1 MVKECDFLM
10 KNPNGYGSIIK
21 LSGKRRRPFAA
32 RITTGYDNKGKQIYK
47 YLGYYETRKEAMQ
60 ELSMYSANPYDVDLK
75 KITLREIY
83 DRFIQSKKNS
93 VSVKTLESY
102 SSVHSH
108 LFPLMDF
115 KISDIKTAQLQ
126 KLFDETAAKISTGS
140 LKVMK
145 TITAQIFR
153 YAMKLDI
160 IDKNYC
166 DFITLP
172 RHQKV
177 LERKIFT
184 EEEIAILWA
193 NIKEVE
199 YVDVIL
205 ILIYTGM
212 RINEL
217 LKLKKTDVDIVNCTL
232 TGGSKTDAGKN
243 RVIPIHSKILPLIKK
258 RMGNKTDYLVPN
270 KTEKGAMHYITFRR
284 LVFIPM
290 MEKFGM
296 EHTLHDTRHTF
307 ATMISDVSDNET
319 AITGIIGHTNISM
332 TKKYTH
338 TNIEKMK
345 KEIEKIN

>member
-1 MVKECDFLM
+1 M
-10 KNPNGYGSIIK
+10 KNPNGYGSVIK

-32 RITTGYDNKGKQIYK
+32 RITVGYTDEGKQRYR
-47 YLGYYETRKEAMQ
+47 YLGYYETRREAMQ
-60 ELSMYSANPYDVDLK
+60 ELSLYDANPYDVDLK

-93 VSVKTLESY
+93 VSSKTLKSY
-102 SSVHSH
+102 SSIHSH
-108 LFPLMDF
+108 LLPLIEF

-126 KLFDETAAKISTGS
+126 KLFDETATKISTGS

-184 EEEIAILWA
+184 EEEIALLWA
-193 NIKEVE
+193 NIKETD

-217 LKLKKTDVDIVNCTL
+217 LNLKKNDVDLVHSTL
-232 TGGSKTDAGKN
+232 KGGSKTEAGKN
-243 RVIPIHSKILPLIKK
+243 RIIPIHSKILPLITK
-258 RMGNKTDYLVPN
+258 RMENKTDYLIPN
-270 KTEKGAMHYITFRR
+270 KTEKGHMHYINFR
-284 LVFIPM
+284 LQIFIPM
-290 MEKFGM
+290 MSRFGM
-296 EHTLHDTRHTF
+296 NHTLHDTRHTF

-319 AITGIIGHTNISM
+319 AITGIIGHSNINM
-332 TKKYTH
+332 TKRYTH

>member
-1 MVKECDFLM
+1 M
-10 KNPNGYGSIIK
+10 KNPNGYGSVIK

-32 RITTGYDNKGKQIYK
+32 RITTGYDDNGKQIHK
-47 YLGYYETRKEAMQ
+47 YLGYYETRKEAMR
-60 ELSMYSANPYDVDLK
+60 ELHKYNVNPYDVDLR
-75 KITLREIY
+75 KITLRDIY

-93 VSVKTLESY
+93 VSAKTLESY
-102 SSVHSH
+102 SSVRTH
-108 LFPLMDF
+108 LFPLMDS
-115 KISDIKTAQLQ
+115 KIIDIKTAQLQ
-126 KLFDETAAKISTGS
+126 KLFDETATKISTGS

-145 TITAQIFR
+145 TITAQMFR

-166 DFITLP
+166 DFVTLP
-172 RHQKV
+172 RQQKV

-193 NIKEVE
+193 NIKEIK
-199 YVDVIL
+199 YTDVII

-232 TGGSKTDAGKN
+232 TGGSKTEAGKN

-258 RMGNKTDYLVPN
+258 RMGNKTEYLIPN
-270 KTEKGAMHYITFRR
+270 KTEKGAMQYTTFR
-284 LVFIPM
+284 LQIFIPM

-319 AITGIIGHTNISM
+319 AITGIIGHTNINM
-332 TKKYTH
+332 TKRYTH

>member
-1 MVKECDFLM
+1 M
-10 KNPNGYGSIIK
+10 KNPNGYGSVIK
-21 LSGKRRRPFAA
+21 LSGKRRRPFAV
-32 RITTGYDNKGKQIYK
+32 RITAGYTDEGKQIYK
-47 YLGYYETRKEAMQ
+47 YLGYYETRKEALQ
-60 ELSMYSANPYDVDLK
+60 ELSLYSANPYDTDLK

-83 DRFIQSKKNS
+83 GRFLQSKKNS
-93 VSVKTLESY
+93 ISPNTFESY
-102 SSVHSH
+102 SNICCH
-108 LFPLMDF
+108 LSPLLDF
-115 KISDIKTAQLQ
+115 KVVDIKTAQLQ
-126 KLFDETAAKISTGS
+126 RLFDETAVKISTGS
-140 LKVMK
+140 LKLMK
-145 TITAQIFR
+145 TITSQIFR

-166 DFITLP
+166 NFVTLP
-172 RHQKV
+172 KYKRV

-184 EEEIAILWA
+184 EEEIAVLWT
-193 NIKEVE
+193 NMKEVE

-232 TGGSKTDAGKN
+232 IGGSKTDAGKN
-243 RVIPIHSKILPLIKK
+243 RIIPIHSKILPLIKK
-258 RMGNKTDYLVPN
+258 RMENKTDYLIPN
-270 KTEKGAMHYITFRR
+270 KTQKGSMHYISFRQNI
-284 LVFIPM
+284 FIPM
-290 MEKFGM
+290 MEKLGM
-296 EHTLHDTRHTF
+296 RHTLHDTRHTF

-319 AITGIIGHTNISM
+319 AITGIIGHTNINM

>member
-1 MVKECDFLM
+1 M

-32 RITTGYDNKGKQIYK
+32 RITVGYDDNGKQIYK
-47 YLGYYETRKEAMQ
+47 YLGYYETRKEAMR
-60 ELSMYSANPYDVDLK
+60 ELHKYNINPYDVDLR
-75 KITLREIY
+75 KITLRDIY

-93 VSVKTLESY
+93 VSAKTLESY
-102 SSVHSH
+102 SSVRTH
-108 LFPLMDF
+108 LFPLMDS
-115 KISDIKTAQLQ
+115 KIIDIKTAQLQ
-126 KLFDETAAKISTGS
+126 KLFDETATKISTGS

-166 DFITLP
+166 DFVTLP
-172 RHQKV
+172 RQQKV
-177 LERKIFT
+177 LERRIFT

-193 NIKEVE
+193 NIKEIK
-199 YVDVIL
+199 YTDVII

-258 RMGNKTDYLVPN
+258 RMGNKTEYLIPN
-270 KTEKGAMHYITFRR
+270 KTEKGAMQYTTFR
-284 LVFIPM
+284 LQIFIPM

-296 EHTLHDTRHTF
+296 EHTL
-307 ATMISDVSDNET
+307 
-319 AITGIIGHTNISM
+319 G
-332 TKKYTH
+332 TH
-338 TNIEKMK
+338 LLQ
-345 KEIEKIN
+345 

>member
-1 MVKECDFLM
+1 M

-21 LSGKRRRPFAA
+21 LSGKRRRPFAV
-32 RITTGYDNKGKQIYK
+32 RITAGYTDEGKQIHK
-47 YLGYYETRKEAMQ
+47 YLGYYETRKEAMR
-60 ELSMYSANPYDVDLK
+60 ELHKYNVNPYDVDLR
-75 KITLREIY
+75 KITLRDIY

-93 VSVKTLESY
+93 VSAKTLESY
-102 SSVHSH
+102 SSVRTH
-108 LFPLMDF
+108 LFPLMDS
-115 KISDIKTAQLQ
+115 KIIDIKTAQLQ
-126 KLFDETAAKISTGS
+126 KIFDETATKISTGS

-166 DFITLP
+166 DFVTLP
-172 RHQKV
+172 RQQKV

-193 NIKEVE
+193 NIKEIK
-199 YVDVIL
+199 YTDVII

-232 TGGSKTDAGKN
+232 TGGSKTEAGKN

-258 RMGNKTDYLVPN
+258 RMGNKTEYLIPN
-270 KTEKGAMHYITFRR
+270 KTEKGAMQYTTFR
-284 LVFIPM
+284 LQIFIPM

-319 AITGIIGHTNISM
+319 AITGIIGHTNINM
-332 TKKYTH
+332 TKRYTH

>member
-1 MVKECDFLM
+1 M

-32 RITTGYDNKGKQIYK
+32 RITVGYDDNGKQIYK
-47 YLGYYETRKEAMQ
+47 YLGYYETRKEAMR
-60 ELSMYSANPYDVDLK
+60 ELHKYNINPYDVDLR
-75 KITLREIY
+75 KITLRDIY

-93 VSVKTLESY
+93 VSAKTLESY
-102 SSVHSH
+102 SSVRTH
-108 LFPLMDF
+108 LFPLMDS
-115 KISDIKTAQLQ
+115 KIIDIKTAQLQ
-126 KLFDETAAKISTGS
+126 KLFDETATKISTGS

-166 DFITLP
+166 DFVTLP
-172 RHQKV
+172 RQQKV
-177 LERKIFT
+177 LERRIFT

-193 NIKEVE
+193 NIKEIK
-199 YVDVIL
+199 YTDVII

-258 RMGNKTDYLVPN
+258 RMGNKTEYLIPN
-270 KTEKGAMHYITFRR
+270 KTEKGAMQYTTFR
-284 LVFIPM
+284 LQIFIPM

-319 AITGIIGHTNISM
+319 AITGIIGHTNINM
-332 TKKYTH
+332 TKRYTH

>member
-1 MVKECDFLM
+1 M
-10 KNPNGYGSIIK
+10 KNPNGYGSVIK

-32 RITTGYDNKGKQIYK
+32 RITVGYEDNGKQIYK

-60 ELSMYSANPYDVDLK
+60 ELSLYSANPYDLNSE
-75 KITLREIY
+75 KITLQEIY
-83 DRFIQSKKNS
+83 DRFIQSKKSSVTSRTMKGYNS
-93 VSVKTLESY
+93 VY
-102 SSVHSH
+102 NH
-108 LFPLMDF
+108 LTPLLKFRMA
-115 KISDIKTAQLQ
+115 DIKTAQLQ
-126 KLFDETAAKISTGS
+126 RLFDETASKISTGS

-145 TITAQIFR
+145 SVTGQLFR

-184 EEEIAILWA
+184 EEEIALLWA

-217 LKLKKTDVDIVNCTL
+217 LKLKKSNVDLVNCTL
-232 TGGSKTDAGKN
+232 TGGSKTEAGKN
-243 RVIPIHSKILPLIKK
+243 RIIPIHSKILPLIAE
-258 RMGNKTDYLVPN
+258 RMKNNTEYLIANKTGKRCIVYDN
-270 KTEKGAMHYITFRR
+270 FRTFI
-284 LVFIPM
+284 FTPM
-290 MEKFGM
+290 MAKLGM

-319 AITGIIGHTNISM
+319 AITGIIGHTNINM